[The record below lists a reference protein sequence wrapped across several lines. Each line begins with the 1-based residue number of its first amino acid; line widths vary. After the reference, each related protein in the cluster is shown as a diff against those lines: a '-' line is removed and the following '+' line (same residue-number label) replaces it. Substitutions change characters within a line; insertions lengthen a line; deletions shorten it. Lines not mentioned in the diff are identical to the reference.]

1 MKNQKAYQYL
11 LDMIK
16 ELGRIPTLEE
26 WLGAGKYKRTTYFE
40 MKRMYKMLQS
50 DAE

>member
-1 MKNQKAYQYL
+1 MKTSKAFQHL

-26 WLGAGKYKRTTYFE
+26 WMSAGKYKRTTYFE
-40 MKRMYKMLQS
+40 MKRMYKMMRS
-50 DAE
+50 DD